1 MLLADAYLDRIDFL
15 RYLPQTDCGACGEKT
30 CEEFAQG
37 LKRGEKR
44 PPDCP
49 EMSESLYYPFQI
61 ALEADHTLPKFT
73 CVMDPQPGPIGVVE
87 INRPREES
95 PLLISGNHVH
105 TQDVLL
111 SILSTTSSPFLL
123 LFSDTKGNTVD
134 MAVIFETLTAKQIR
148 KDVQTSDVLDRIS
161 HKEVIIPGL
170 AAAVGHQLTQ
180 STVWNI
186 IVGPICAAELP
197 LFLADRWL
205 PVGS

>member
-30 CEEFAQG
+30 CEEFVQG
-37 LKRGEKR
+37 LKRGEKQ

-49 EMSESLYYPFQI
+49 ELSEGLYYPFQI

-73 CVMDPQPGPIGVVE
+73 CVTDPRPGPIGLVE

-105 TQDVLL
+105 TQDVLM
-111 SILSTTSSPFLL
+111 SILSTTSSPFFL

-134 MAVIFETLTAKQIR
+134 MAVIFEALTAKQIR

-161 HKEVIIPGL
+161 NKEVIIPGL
-170 AAAVGHQLTQ
+170 AAAVGYELKQ
-180 STVWNI
+180 STDWNI

-197 LFLADRWL
+197 LFLADRWI

>member
-1 MLLADAYLDRIDFL
+1 
-15 RYLPQTDCGACGEKT
+15 
-30 CEEFAQG
+30 
-37 LKRGEKR
+37 
-44 PPDCP
+44 
-49 EMSESLYYPFQI
+49 
-61 ALEADHTLPKFT
+61 
-73 CVMDPQPGPIGVVE
+73 VVE

-105 TQDVLL
+105 TQDVLM

-148 KDVQTSDVLDRIS
+148 KEVQTSDILERIS
-161 HKEVIIPGL
+161 NKEVIIPGL
-170 AAAVGHQLTQ
+170 AAAVGHELRR
-180 STVWNI
+180 STDWNI